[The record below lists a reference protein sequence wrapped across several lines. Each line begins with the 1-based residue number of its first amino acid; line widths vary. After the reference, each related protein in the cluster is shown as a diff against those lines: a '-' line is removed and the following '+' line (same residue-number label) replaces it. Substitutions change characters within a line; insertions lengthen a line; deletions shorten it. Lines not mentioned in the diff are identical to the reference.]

1 MSGGGQCPVRQSESA
16 STYQRMEFFDLVVTQ
31 VSRLTIIPEV
41 KRQGKG
47 GKLRNLL
54 TLTPRRRKTNRA
66 RKREK
71 ISFENV
77 KKKKRKGTKT
87 GGPWVRGGYTYGHGM
102 ISTLSSALKAA
113 FPYNQ
118 WCNLRNFGKSPLQ
131 KNPSQLDSIPI
142 EIDN

>member
-1 MSGGGQCPVRQSESA
+1 
-16 STYQRMEFFDLVVTQ
+16 MEFFDLVVTQ

-77 KKKKRKGTKT
+77 KKKKKRKGTKT
-87 GGPWVRGGYTYGHGM
+87 GGPWVRGGIHVRSRYDQYII
-102 ISTLSSALKAA
+102 ISPESGL
-113 FPYNQ
+113 
-118 WCNLRNFGKSPLQ
+118 PLQ
-131 KNPSQLDSIPI
+131 SVV
-142 EIDN
+142 